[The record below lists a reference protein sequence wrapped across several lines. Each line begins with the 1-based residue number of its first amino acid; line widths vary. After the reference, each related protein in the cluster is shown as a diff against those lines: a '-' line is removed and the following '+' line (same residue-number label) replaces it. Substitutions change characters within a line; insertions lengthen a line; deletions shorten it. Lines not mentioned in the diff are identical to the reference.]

1 MNNKSVLII
10 AVISVFI
17 NVILIYV
24 FLFKGQ
30 TASVNE
36 TRTTLKM
43 SQSNQEFVMDE
54 MRTFL
59 ESVQQINEGI
69 LNEDVDLIIKAAE
82 KSGGSV
88 IAHAPK
94 GMLKSLPMGFKK
106 LGFATHDTFDAIAEE
121 AKSNFNPKQTQHQL
135 NTLLNNCTA
144 CHKSYKIEI
153 NKP

>member
-1 MNNKSVLII
+1 MKKSVSII
-10 AVISVFI
+10 AIISVFI

-24 FLFKGQ
+24 FVFKGQ

-36 TRTTLKM
+36 TRTTLTM

-69 LNEDVDLIIKAAE
+69 LKEDAGLIIKAAE

-88 IAHAPK
+88 IAHAPQ
-94 GMLKSLPMGFKK
+94 GMLKSLPIGFKQ

-121 AKSNFNPKQTQHQL
+121 AQNNFNPKQTQQQL

-153 NKP
+153 NKR